1 MTHRLPPIFGTLGQT
16 GVILASLGADIS
28 SPAHAQ
34 TEQAPAGQYF
44 GAPLPYQYQPQ
55 PPPLAPPP
63 SRQPLVGLAIGGAA
77 TLGATWAISIATAA
91 ICDTWNYH
99 FDHSA
104 YDAAG
109 TPKCDTWPLYFPVLG
124 PWLTLGVVHT
134 SGSPPPF
141 VDMLLVLDGLGQAAG
156 LAMIIGGAVGRSVS
170 TAPAKNDLQVIPLA
184 LRGGSGV
191 LLSGRF

>member
-1 MTHRLPPIFGTLGQT
+1 MPHRIHPFFGTLGQT
-16 GVILASLGADIS
+16 GVILASLGALMS
-28 SPAHAQ
+28 SPVYAQ
-34 TEQAPAGQYF
+34 TDEAPPGQPF
-44 GAPLPYQYQPQ
+44 GGPLPYQYQPP
-55 PPPLAPPP
+55 PPPLP
-63 SRQPLVGLAIGGAA
+63 SRRPLVGLAIGGAA
-77 TLGATWAISIATAA
+77 TLGTTWAISIATAA

-124 PWLTLGVVHT
+124 PWLTLGIAHT
-134 SGSPPPF
+134 NGSPPPF

-170 TAPAKNDLQVIPLA
+170 AATAKNDLRVLPLA